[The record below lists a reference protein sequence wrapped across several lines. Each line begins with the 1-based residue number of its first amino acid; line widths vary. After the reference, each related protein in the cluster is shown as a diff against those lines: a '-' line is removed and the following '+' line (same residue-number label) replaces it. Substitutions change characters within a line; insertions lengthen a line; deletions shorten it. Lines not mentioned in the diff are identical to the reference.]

1 MAKTIVFMHG
11 AFMTPLCWE
20 HWIPWFEARGYSCL
34 APAWPGRDRPVEAL
48 RAAHPDPELGRLAL
62 GAVVGRFAEAIDALQ
77 RKPILV
83 GHSIGGLVAQIL
95 LSRGAAAA
103 AVAIHSTPSGGV
115 LPISR
120 TYWRSNWSMIGPF
133 VDAGAPKALTFEEY
147 QQAFANSLPPESQRA
162 AFERYIVPESRR
174 VARDARGEAGRVDF
188 VRPHSPLLMTAGL
201 FDRVI
206 PARLGFN
213 SFSRYRQRGS
223 ITEFRAFDGR
233 DHMVV
238 VEPGWEEVADFVAD
252 WLEKLGE

>member
-20 HWIPWFEARGYSCL
+20 HWIPRFEARGYTCL
-34 APAWPGRDRPVEAL
+34 APAWPGRDRPVEVL
-48 RAAHPDPELGRLAL
+48 RAAHPDPELGRLTL
-62 GAVVGRFAEAIDALQ
+62 NAVIAHYAEAIGALE
-77 RKPILV
+77 RKPILI
-83 GHSIGGLVAQIL
+83 GHSVGGLVAQIL
-95 LSRGAAAA
+95 LGRGAAAA
-103 AVAIHSTPSGGV
+103 GVAIHSTPSGGV

-120 TYWRSNWSMIGPF
+120 TYWRSNWGMIGPF
-133 VDAGAPKALTFEEY
+133 SGAGTPKALTFEEF
-147 QQAFANSLPPESQRA
+147 QQAFANGLPPEAQRA

-174 VARDARGEAGRVDF
+174 VARDARRDAGRVDF
-188 VRPHSPLLMTAGL
+188 ARPHPALLMTAGL
-201 FDRVI
+201 LDRII
-206 PARLGFN
+206 PARLSFN

-233 DHMVV
+233 GHMVV